1 MEGSRGGGGGGGGGA
16 ECGAQ
21 WRRGGSGVQREQAG
35 RGQATHPTTAGLLL
49 ILLLS
54 LLLLPAH
61 QRSADPLSPLP
72 LCPTVLLPLSL
83 ILSLAG
89 CRTPVRR
96 RLRGGGAAVDGRMNH
111 GSHRHSSRR
120 WHRRTGR
127 HSSNSEEEE
136 WRRC

>member
-61 QRSADPLSPLP
+61 QRSADPPLSAPPLP
-72 LCPTVLLPLSL
+72 DCPPPPLPHPLPRRLPHS
-83 ILSLAG
+83 SEASAE
-89 CRTPVRR
+89 RR
-96 RLRGGGAAVDGRMNH
+96 RSGG
-111 GSHRHSSRR
+111 
-120 WHRRTGR
+120 
-127 HSSNSEEEE
+127 
-136 WRRC
+136 